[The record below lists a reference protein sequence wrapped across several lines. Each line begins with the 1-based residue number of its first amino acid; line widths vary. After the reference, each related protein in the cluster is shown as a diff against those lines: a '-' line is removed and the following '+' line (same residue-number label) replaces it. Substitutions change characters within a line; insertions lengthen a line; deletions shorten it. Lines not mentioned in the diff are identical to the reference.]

1 MTLRLSLCEGMY
13 LGFMS
18 GGRFS
23 FGTSLVEMGPSY
35 YSLDVLSFEFSSL
48 HGLGGTQLV

>member
-13 LGFMS
+13 LGFMC

-23 FGTSLVEMGPSY
+23 FRTSLVEMGPSY
-35 YSLDVLSFEFSSL
+35 DILDVLSFEFNSL
-48 HGLGGTQLV
+48 HGVGGTQPV